1 MTVSSFLQTAGSYP
15 GLRPTTRQFTPP
27 SLPVSKSYAMNSRAT
42 RMLMASRP
50 GNGLLALTY
59 ENISHTDAYSFITAY
74 EASYGSG
81 RSFGLPSALYSGLD
95 PVLSNYINTNLLWR
109 WDGPPQISSIK
120 DGVCTVSTSLRAM
133 YPG

>member
-1 MTVSSFLQTAGSYP
+1 
-15 GLRPTTRQFTPP
+15 
-27 SLPVSKSYAMNSRAT
+27 
-42 RMLMASRP
+42 MLMASRP

-59 ENISHTDAYSFITAY
+59 ENISHADANSFIIAY

-81 RSFGLPSALYSGLD
+81 RSFGLPSGLYSGLD
-95 PVLSNYINTNLLWR
+95 PVLTAYINTNLLWR

-120 DGVCTVSTSLRAM
+120 DSVCTVSTSLRAM